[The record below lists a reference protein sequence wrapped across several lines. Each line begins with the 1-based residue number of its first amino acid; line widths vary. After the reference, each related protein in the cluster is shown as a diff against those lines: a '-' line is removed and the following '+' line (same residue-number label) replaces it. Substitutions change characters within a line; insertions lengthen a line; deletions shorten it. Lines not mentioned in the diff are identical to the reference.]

1 MPGMDGFETVS
12 WLNKNHPQIKI
23 IILSIFDADI
33 ALIRLLKEGIA
44 GFLNKDAEP
53 EELLKALRLV
63 YENGYYF
70 SKPISNKMALLFKC
84 NKNGQLNFEKSHLSE
99 AEIKFLDLACS
110 NKTYK
115 EIANELKLSVRIID
129 HFRENLFV
137 KLGVKSR
144 VELAIFA
151 IRNGITNN
159 WKAALINQLI
169 PHAVH
174 NKSANGFGIYF
185 QLHVLADGFNS
196 TGTKENCFRNFF
208 GGFILGQQF

>member
-1 MPGMDGFETVS
+1 MIRLLLADDHILLRDALADFLNSKPGLQVIARAKNGLEVMELLGGGGYKPDILLLDLQMPGMDGFETVS

-84 NKNGQLNFEKSHLSE
+84 NKNGQLNFEKSHLRE

-144 VELAIFA
+144 VELAIFG
-151 IRNGITNN
+151 IRNGVSNN
-159 WKAALINQLI
+159 
-169 PHAVH
+169 
-174 NKSANGFGIYF
+174 
-185 QLHVLADGFNS
+185 
-196 TGTKENCFRNFF
+196 
-208 GGFILGQQF
+208 